1 MERKLIL
8 AKVSGKVQLWSNGQL
23 SHSNY
28 KSYFR
33 GYPISSF
40 LCCPMSSVQSIFY
53 GVWEGKMLSGQSFSA
68 R

>member
-1 MERKLIL
+1 MERKLIF
-8 AKVSGKVQLWSNGQL
+8 AKVSRKVQLWSNGQL

-28 KSYFR
+28 KSHFR

-53 GVWEGKMLSGQSFSA
+53 RVWGGKMLSAQSFLA

>member
-53 GVWEGKMLSGQSFSA
+53 GVWEGKMLSWQSFSA